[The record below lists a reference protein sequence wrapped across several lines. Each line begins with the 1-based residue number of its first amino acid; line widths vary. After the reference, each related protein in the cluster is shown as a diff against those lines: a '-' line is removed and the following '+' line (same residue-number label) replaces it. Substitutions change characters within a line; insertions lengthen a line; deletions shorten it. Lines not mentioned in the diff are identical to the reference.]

1 MTDRRQ
7 KIKLEDAS
15 KSEIIRAIDREFAI
29 SDVRRRIENEVR
41 SIRVDDLLAK
51 LSKECDEMEANRQLE
66 GKFDKLRYARWNAA
80 NRRWNQI
87 NNVLS
92 KLQGI

>member
-15 KSEIIRAIDREFAI
+15 KSEIVRAIDREFAI

-41 SIRVDDLLAK
+41 SIRVDDLL
-51 LSKECDEMEANRQLE
+51 KELDAACSDMEANRQNSDRFNPE
-66 GKFDKLRYARWNAA
+66 RSRKWTAASERWN
-80 NRRWNQI
+80 RI
-87 NNVLS
+87 NKKLS